1 MATIWRQSKAQ
12 VYCWPPTSLSGLEMH
27 YTDKSRNKMT
37 TELYDVNSK
46 VKACG
51 LSNTM
56 LYWLPKTLG
65 NKKNKTKIEILHF
78 VLVKS
83 IKFLNFFLYYYYW
96 FEKPNTLWTN
106 QGISFFEKRKGTK
119 KPKQRESR
127 VTKSRH
133 KFSRL

>member
-1 MATIWRQSKAQ
+1 
-12 VYCWPPTSLSGLEMH
+12 
-27 YTDKSRNKMT
+27 MT

-83 IKFLNFFLYYYYW
+83 IKFLNFFLYYYY
-96 FEKPNTLWTN
+96 
-106 QGISFFEKRKGTK
+106 
-119 KPKQRESR
+119 
-127 VTKSRH
+127 
-133 KFSRL
+133 